1 MSTEEFAPASPI
13 HISASGRALPSP
25 RAARGFLLIAIAFWL
40 FAATIGLAVM
50 TKWAVLQ
57 NSDLSIDS
65 QTEAWGTSSEILGDW
80 ALAWQ
85 HLGSPPVSVVLVAL
99 FVGGLLVAKRFGW
112 ALFVLASAF
121 GGVLIAGVIKAVVD
135 RPRPVWT
142 DPLYVETGGSFPSG
156 HSMVGIYGW
165 AVAGIVLIY
174 VVKRPIG
181 TWLGWILIVVGISFA
196 PSRLVLGVHW
206 PSDVVAGWLLATGW
220 VLVVSAVALTI
231 AYRRQRVGP
240 QPEKGET
247 NYTP

>member
-1 MSTEEFAPASPI
+1 
-13 HISASGRALPSP
+13 
-25 RAARGFLLIAIAFWL
+25 
-40 FAATIGLAVM
+40 
-50 TKWAVLQ
+50 
-57 NSDLSIDS
+57 
-65 QTEAWGTSSEILGDW
+65 
-80 ALAWQ
+80 
-85 HLGSPPVSVVLVAL
+85 
-99 FVGGLLVAKRFGW
+99 
-112 ALFVLASAF
+112 
-121 GGVLIAGVIKAVVD
+121 
-135 RPRPVWT
+135 
-142 DPLYVETGGSFPSG
+142 
-156 HSMVGIYGW
+156 MVGIYGW